1 VGDIIYQIQTFI
13 YSTNQ
18 PPAALLLFARCIVV
32 VLIGVPL
39 SPLLAAATAALSLPP
54 LARSPFLLLTLV
66 TLITL
71 FQSRWQELPGIGTRE
86 RGPWRTFGHLQ
97 RKNENEWP

>member
-39 SPLLAAATAALSLPP
+39 SPLLAAATAAAAAAARSLSLH
-54 LARSPFLLLTLV
+54 LSLSPFRSHPAIFFCTLRCR
-66 TLITL
+66 
-71 FQSRWQELPGIGTRE
+71 S
-86 RGPWRTFGHLQ
+86 
-97 RKNENEWP
+97 